1 MRYGLAMSGL
11 EQRVRNSEDRE
22 VRKPPM
28 IKNPMTVDEIRK
40 LPASVPFPL
49 ACRALNIGRTL
60 GYQLAKTGEFPVKVF
75 PVGKDKYKVPRSA
88 ILQKLGIRDYDEM
101 QRESAA

>member
-1 MRYGLAMSGL
+1 
-11 EQRVRNSEDRE
+11 
-22 VRKPPM
+22 M
-28 IKNPMTVDEIRK
+28 IKNPMTVDEIRA

-60 GYQLAKTGEFPVKVF
+60 GYQLAKSGQFPVAVF
-75 PVGKDKYKVPRSA
+75 PVGKEKYKVPRSA

-101 QRESAA
+101 REPAA